1 MWTIAFLPCKTDTD
15 GEFSP
20 VEYKEHVMPRAIVLV
35 VSIMAG
41 CLLVG
46 PVAESSSNAQAPVQD
61 DAKAVQGTWVPV
73 KAELAGQAMPDA
85 VLKTIVLKLDQGKY
99 EVSVGGKIDKGTC
112 TQDPT
117 TKPKRLSIRGTDGPN
132 AGKTFLCIYEIDG
145 DTFRVCY
152 DLTGMKHPDDFATAK
167 STSLYLVTYTRK
179 KD

>member
-1 MWTIAFLPCKTDTD
+1 MPQAF
-15 GEFSP
+15 
-20 VEYKEHVMPRAIVLV
+20 ALV

-46 PVAESSSNAQAPVQD
+46 SAAESKSRGQSTGQD
-61 DAKAVQGTWVPV
+61 DAKAVQGTWIPV
-73 KAELAGQAMPDA
+73 KAEMAGQAMPEA

-99 EVSVGGKIDKGTC
+99 EVSVAGKIDKGTC

-117 TKPKRLSIRGTDGPN
+117 TKPKRLSIQGTDGPN

-152 DLTGMKHPDDFATAK
+152 DLSGMKHPEDFATAK
-167 STSLYLVTYTRK
+167 GTLLYLVTYTRK